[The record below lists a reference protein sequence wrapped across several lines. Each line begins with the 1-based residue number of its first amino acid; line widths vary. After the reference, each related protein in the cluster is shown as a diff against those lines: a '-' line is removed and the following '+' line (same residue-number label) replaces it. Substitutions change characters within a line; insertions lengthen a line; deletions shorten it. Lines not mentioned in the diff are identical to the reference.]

1 MAGIVGIIASLT
13 VLGLSMVVIR
23 LATMALHLTGLSWD
37 AASFQARS
45 AFTGTGFTTG
55 EAETIMGNP
64 ARRKIIT
71 WLMIARS
78 AGFVSIIISL
88 ILSFGSSGEDPR
100 RLLRLVWLMAG
111 VCGLWFV
118 ARSRYIE
125 IWMNRI
131 MKKALGRWQEL
142 KIFDYTMLL
151 NLSGEYSVRELRVR
165 DNDWIAWKNL
175 ARCRLN
181 QEGIL
186 VLGIHRDDGSY
197 VGAPKGETTIYPGD
211 TLVLYGRETSIDS
224 LDRRASDS
232 EGENAHDQ
240 AVNEQKRENAAQKRQ
255 ERQYEQKRREQDRE
269 EAGSIPG

>member
-1 MAGIVGIIASLT
+1 V
-13 VLGLSMVVIR
+13 
-23 LATMALHLTGLSWD
+23 
-37 AASFQARS
+37 
-45 AFTGTGFTTG
+45 
-55 EAETIMGNP
+55 
-64 ARRKIIT
+64 
-71 WLMIARS
+71 
-78 AGFVSIIISL
+78 
-88 ILSFGSSGEDPR
+88 
-100 RLLRLVWLMAG
+100 AG
-111 VCGLWFV
+111 VSGLWFL
-118 ARSRYIE
+118 ARSSYIE

-165 DNDWIAWKNL
+165 KNDWIARKNL

-224 LDRRASDS
+224 LGSRSSDS
-232 EGENAHDQ
+232 KGENAHDR

-255 ERQYEQKRREQDRE
+255 EKRYERKRREQNRKTSDT
-269 EAGSIPG
+269 IQ